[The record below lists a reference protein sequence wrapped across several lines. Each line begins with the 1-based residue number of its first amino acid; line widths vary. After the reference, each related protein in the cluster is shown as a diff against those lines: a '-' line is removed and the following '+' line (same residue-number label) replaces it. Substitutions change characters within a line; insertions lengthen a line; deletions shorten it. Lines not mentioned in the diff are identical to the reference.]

1 MEVEKWCGRCEI
13 LLPTSEFTK
22 SSSSPDGL
30 WYVCRGCRSEMRRS
44 HKKKDPRQV
53 KDAFLQWRY
62 GITIEDFEAM
72 AESQGGVCAICGKQ
86 SLGRHLDV
94 DHDHASGFV
103 RGLLCNDC
111 NRAIGMLGDDP
122 VVLVRAARYLLVS
135 AYLQEANELRSII
148 ADAISYDEMHSPRA
162 LPRELADRMKRA
174 LDVP

>member
-1 MEVEKWCGRCEI
+1 MEVEEKWCGRCEI

-62 GITIEDFEAM
+62 GITIE
-72 AESQGGVCAICGKQ
+72 
-86 SLGRHLDV
+86 
-94 DHDHASGFV
+94 
-103 RGLLCNDC
+103 
-111 NRAIGMLGDDP
+111 
-122 VVLVRAARYLLVS
+122 
-135 AYLQEANELRSII
+135 RSII

-162 LPRELADRMKRA
+162 LPKVLSDRMKVV
-174 LDVP
+174 LGGS